1 MAFCLLTSAFL
12 RPSPLP
18 GLQPFRAFELPPV
31 ATSVPSDAV
40 RIVSRMPNLPA
51 FCRNCG
57 AVFGSGIV
65 VENSTNLTFSGC
77 TAGPCPRCGGIGDIP
92 DGTFDVIGDTI
103 RVLSAPDYTH
113 EKLRR
118 LADIIRGAQSAQA
131 SPEQIVETLER
142 EAPELQPFLQRL
154 VASPE
159 AVAAWLALLLMVL
172 QVLMSLQNPPATADD
187 VEKITN
193 RAVERCIQQP

>member
-1 MAFCLLTSAFL
+1 
-12 RPSPLP
+12 
-18 GLQPFRAFELPPV
+18 
-31 ATSVPSDAV
+31 
-40 RIVSRMPNLPA
+40 MPHLPA

-65 VENSTNLTFSGC
+65 VENTTGLTMSGN

-92 DGTFDVIGDTI
+92 DGTFDVIGSTI

-118 LADIIRGAQSAQA
+118 LAEVIRSAESSGATR
-131 SPEQIVETLER
+131 EQVVAKLER

-154 VASPE
+154 VTSPE
-159 AVAAWLALLLMVL
+159 AMGAWLALLLMAL
-172 QVLMSLQNPPATADD
+172 QMLMSLQKPPATADD
-187 VEKITN
+187 VEKMTN
-193 RAVERCIQQP
+193 SAIDRCIQQP